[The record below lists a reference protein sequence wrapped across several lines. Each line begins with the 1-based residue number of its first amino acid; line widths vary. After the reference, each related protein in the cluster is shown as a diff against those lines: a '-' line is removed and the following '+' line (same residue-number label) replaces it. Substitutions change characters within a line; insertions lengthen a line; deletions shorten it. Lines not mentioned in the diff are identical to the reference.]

1 MDRFLAA
8 HDAAG
13 KLDRTIRDHLV
24 GVHVGLGAAAGLP
37 NAQWKVAVEFA
48 FDHFVASLHD
58 QFGFVRRKFSE
69 FFVDL
74 RSGFFE
80 YSERANHLA
89 RHPIVANVEVV
100 QRAFGLR
107 APVAVGGYLDVSHR
121 VGFSSGFGRLFRGI
135 LRHWRINHI
144 IPVGEN
150 PMKSLYLLL
159 LLVINLAVVNAQE
172 TEVIRTRTELVQT
185 AVTVLDKKGNFVD
198 GLKSDQFELI
208 VDGKPRQVA
217 FFERIAAGSTREGEL
232 AARGLGVNSSA
243 PLPPANVPGRTV
255 VFFIDDL
262 HLSPDSLSRTR
273 MMLQHFL
280 EQEMNTKDSVAI
292 ASASGQIG
300 FLEQFTNNRAVLDA
314 ALARLIPRMYD
325 VHGYSAGNNTPMTE
339 FMALN
344 IDTNRSDS
352 KVLNFYIEEC
362 MKGAATFKKA
372 RAALALIRASC
383 ETQVKNSARAVLIQA
398 AQITQNTYNSL
409 ESLMRSAARAPG
421 RKLAFFVS
429 DGFLLEAGPHAAAV
443 RDKLDRVIDAAQ
455 RAGVV
460 IYTIHARGIVN
471 PTYLDPAS
479 RKGIDGNARLD
490 LAAIG
495 ELEATQ
501 DALHALAND
510 TGGRALR
517 NTNYFDRW
525 VDNVLD
531 ETSNYYMVAWRP
543 DSEQEKTQKFRNVK
557 IVVNGRSDLTV
568 RAPRGYV
575 DGPQPQPNTASKE
588 TLANNKA
595 PKTPESQIRDALA
608 DYYPASGLP
617 TNLSLTYL
625 NTPANGPV
633 VTSSIGIAS
642 RNVSF
647 GDDQKQPATI
657 KLAGVVLNDKGKIVS
672 SFKNQLNVN
681 PLKEGHVDGNVFYN
695 HHTPLVPGIY
705 QFRIAAR
712 DEKSGRVG
720 SALQWIVIPDLTKGQ
735 LTASSLLLGGQVLD
749 DPNNKTGTAQVQL
762 SADHRF
768 NRSSALG
775 YWLFVYNAKRD
786 AVGKAN
792 LTLQTRVLLNGHP
805 VLNSPQR
812 NISNP
817 GPDPER
823 IPFGEQLALSTLKPG
838 KYELTV
844 SITDNNSGVST
855 VQTSDFIVSN

>member
-1 MDRFLAA
+1 MNS
-8 HDAAG
+8 
-13 KLDRTIRDHLV
+13 
-24 GVHVGLGAAAGLP
+24 P
-37 NAQWKVAVEFA
+37 
-48 FDHFVASLHD
+48 S
-58 QFGFVRRKFSE
+58 
-69 FFVDL
+69 
-74 RSGFFE
+74 RSGIALLIILVVLL
-80 YSERANHLA
+80 SRQTSIAQQQPPSPQNPDVV
-89 RHPIVANVEVV
+89 RTNV
-100 QRAFGLR
+100 
-107 APVAVGGYLDVSHR
+107 D
-121 VGFSSGFGRLFRGI
+121 
-135 LRHWRINHI
+135 
-144 IPVGEN
+144 
-150 PMKSLYLLL
+150 
-159 LLVINLAVVNAQE
+159 
-172 TEVIRTRTELVQT
+172 LVQT
-185 AVTVLDKKGNFVD
+185 AVTVIDKQGKFVD
-198 GLKSDQFELI
+198 GLTRDQFQLL
-208 VDGKPRQVA
+208 VDGKPRPIT
-217 FFERIAAGSTREGEL
+217 FFERIAVGSSRE
-232 AARGLGVNSSA
+232 AAIFQANIPVEGSA
-243 PLPPANVPGRTV
+243 NPVAPVVAVPGRTI
-255 VFFIDDL
+255 VFFVDDL
-262 HLSPDSLSRTR
+262 HLELDSLSRTR
-273 MMLQHFL
+273 QMLQHFI
-280 EQEMNTKDSVAI
+280 EKEMSSKDNVAI
-292 ASASGQIG
+292 VSASGQIG
-300 FLEQFTNNRAVLDA
+300 FLEQFTNNKVILNTATSRLMPVPYDA
-314 ALARLIPRMYD
+314 R
-325 VHGYSAGNNTPMTE
+325 GYSYGNSTEMSE
-339 FMALN
+339 FMALT
-344 IDTNRSDS
+344 IDTTKDD
-352 KVLNFYIEEC
+352 KVLRYYVEEC
-362 MKGAATFKKA
+362 MKGASTFKKSSQA
-372 RAALALIRASC
+372 IAAIRASC
-383 ETQVKNSARAVLIQA
+383 ETQVRNSARTILIQS

-409 ESLMRSAARAPG
+409 ASLMRSSARAPG